1 MVRPMDKPSEQWTP
15 GEAKEVIEN
24 IGKLAGYSSARD
36 AKYNRNYS
44 RFFNVGQALADQRCS
59 IWTAAY
65 QSLGYNPRAMNDDTS
80 LQTKLNVIKSVVD
93 TILSKLSQAR
103 VRPFFDSVQG
113 TYATIKATRSAQKFF
128 DAFFDSQKVYER
140 APEVARSALL
150 FDGGHWWVDE
160 DQLCVEPV
168 PHWELFVDPYEA
180 NNGGLRKCTYGMR
193 WRKDYPFT
201 LAKAQFPDSDFN
213 VSTNANPRT
222 LRGEWIIYYDLIA
235 HTKFYIYDKK
245 IIYKKTIDYDRLPFT
260 AMWWTPPITGWSTTC
275 LADDLYTIQVDIDE
289 LQLRIDQAV
298 RNSPYNTIFTPAGS
312 DGKATMMTN
321 EAGLIVEY
329 LPGPEGGIPVVSTP
343 APISDQYLQ
352 LREAAVQRAY
362 EFGGV
367 SQLSAQSKKPAGIT
381 SGIALQTLEDV
392 ESERHNVTVQAY
404 IHGFVELAE
413 IAIDVFPANADIFPP
428 ALGRSSVKWSDVKK
442 QKDIFRIQFSAGSSL
457 SKDPATK
464 LDQIQKLQALG
475 INLQPI
481 LPQLLEM
488 PDLDTAYSATTASYD
503 YIQTVIERAIERGE
517 IDFAPIA
524 DMRMLFNEAIRWFLR
539 LSADDSN
546 KEYIANLKKLIE
558 KVSLEQDKAT
568 APSAG
573 EPGYNAA
580 ADLGAGGPLMAGTTA
595 QPNVRMVMGAPGA
608 GP

>member
-1 MVRPMDKPSEQWTP
+1 MVREMIEPSEKWTP
-15 GEAKEVIEN
+15 AEEKELQEN
-24 IGKLAGYSSARD
+24 IAKLWSYSSSRD
-36 AKYNRNYS
+36 AKYNRNYN
-44 RFFNVGQALADQRCS
+44 RFFNNGHGPADARAT

-65 QSLGYNPRAMNDDTS
+65 QSLGYNRAMFDDAS

-103 VRPFFDSVQG
+103 VRPFFDAVQG
-113 TYATIKATRSAQKFF
+113 DYATIKATRAAQKFF
-128 DAFFDSQKVYER
+128 DAFFDAQKVYER

-193 WRKDYPFT
+193 WRKEYPFA
-201 LAKAQFPDSDFN
+201 LAKAQFPNADFN
-213 VSTNANPRT
+213 VSSVANPRT
-222 LRGEWIIYYDLIA
+222 LRGEWIIYYDLLA
-235 HTKFYIYDKK
+235 HAKFYIYDKR
-245 IIYKKTIDYDRLPFT
+245 IVYKKKIDYDRLPFT
-260 AMWWTPPITGWSTTC
+260 AMWWTAPITGWSTTC
-275 LADDLYTIQVDIDE
+275 LADDLYTIQVQIDE
-289 LQLRIDQAV
+289 IEMRIDQAM
-298 RNSPYNTIFTPAGS
+298 RQSPFNTVFTPAGS
-312 DGKATMMTN
+312 DGKPSMMTN

-329 LPGPEGGIPVVSTP
+329 MPGPEGGMPVVATP
-343 APISDQYLQ
+343 APISPMFPQ
-352 LREAAVQRAY
+352 LLDNYIQKAY

-381 SGIALQTLEDV
+381 SGVALQTLEDV

-404 IHGFVELAE
+404 IHGFVDLAE
-413 IAIDVFPANADIFPP
+413 IACEVFPKNADILPP
-428 ALGRSSVKWSDVKK
+428 AMGRASMKWGDVKK
-442 QKDIFRIQFSAGSSL
+442 QKDLMRIQFSAGSSL

-464 LDQIQKLQALG
+464 LDQIQKLQAFG

-503 YIQTVIERAIERGE
+503 YVQSVIERAIEKGE
-517 IDFAPIA
+517 TDFAPIT
-524 DMRMLFNEAIRWFLR
+524 DMQMLFTESIRWFLR
-539 LSADDSN
+539 LSADESN
-546 KEYIANLKKLIE
+546 KEYLANLKKLIE
-558 KVSLEQDKAT
+558 KVSAEQDEAT

-573 EPGYNAA
+573 EAGFNEA
-580 ADLGAGGPLMAGTTA
+580 GALAKGAPLMAGTTA
-595 QPNVRMVMGAPGA
+595 QPNVRMNITEPVPGA
-608 GP
+608 